1 MINDVMYS
9 ALYPS
14 SKQAK
19 VLDASDLTMLCA
31 LIPLRFDFNVVDG
44 NVLAFLDQFRNNVE
58 AAFVGYDDKNSI
70 QKSFFYQYDCLLYRA
85 EISVVPTM
93 YKGYLNHSYN
103 MRFSNDGFLY
113 LPDSVHGVDR
123 TGIERHHGSNWSRL
137 QHAQIRKLPVVT
149 DFAEQ
154 LLGSGY
160 GTMFFYSFELQ
171 RMDVK
176 FVSKRR
182 NRCLTFS
189 FEPGYPAE
197 DSFEDYWFEPVTPDS
212 VAVEGILTERDDGDY
227 T

>member
-160 GTMFFYSFELQ
+160 GTMFFIHLNFKEWMSNLCRNEEI
-171 RMDVK
+171 V
-176 FVSKRR
+176 VSHFRLSLDIQLKTLSKIIGL
-182 NRCLTFS
+182 NR
-189 FEPGYPAE
+189 
-197 DSFEDYWFEPVTPDS
+197 
-212 VAVEGILTERDDGDY
+212 
-227 T
+227 